1 MVFRIL
7 LAVLAVAGA
16 QAQSIRILSALQR
29 VDPFGAVVAAD
40 QAERPREI
48 LSPALARNAFAT
60 FQVVVTVPA
69 GQPHSLFVAQNP
81 ENAVG
86 VAAYK
91 PAFVKRGDAWIPD
104 GLEPL
109 TLSST
114 GEVPDVARQVPG
126 QTVEVIWL
134 DLWVS
139 PSAPVRRTRL
149 EVQLSVGGHWII
161 YPMELRIISPIIPGP
176 AGHMEPLAPIEASI
190 ADTAAGPLRAWMC
203 SPANA
208 TEEGPLTVRRLVR
221 RNARQDLALAR
232 ELESKLGKP
241 ELLSGILAAL
251 GATDRAQWC
260 ATPAATPAPGAEWYL
275 SVRDYLYRTA
285 KSTASAP

>member
-1 MVFRIL
+1 MAFRIL
-7 LAVLAVAGA
+7 LAVLTVAGA
-16 QAQSIRILSALQR
+16 QAQSIRVLSALQR
-29 VDPFGAVVAAD
+29 VDPFGAIVAAD
-40 QAERPREI
+40 KAERPREI

-69 GQPHSLFVAQNP
+69 GQPHSLFIAQNP

-104 GLEPL
+104 ALEPL

-161 YPMELRIISPIIPGP
+161 YPMELRVIPPIIPGP

-203 SPANA
+203 SPANTA
-208 TEEGPLTVRRLVR
+208 EEGPLTIRRLVR

-232 ELESKLGKP
+232 ELESKLGKS
-241 ELLSGILAAL
+241 ELLTGILAAL
-251 GATDRAQWC
+251 GVSDRAQWC
-260 ATPAATPAPGAEWYL
+260 AAPAATTALGAEWYL
-275 SVRDYLYRTA
+275 RLRDYLYRTA
-285 KSTASAP
+285 RSAPSAP